1 MGSGIQRICN
11 LDGERVNTF
20 IIDTN
25 SDFDEVKRDIL
36 RCRHEDLSSV
46 YIKDEMTFAEKR
58 KVVLHLYM
66 DGKLPVTVTDDCVY
80 EHMNDDDD
88 NDIDNISY
96 EVGALDGFERLKK
109 RESDWRLVSG
119 FRDRGI
125 ILAKSANCMLVIAD
139 NQNGYVIGCVP
150 ADTMDDVINGEHD
163 NQYDQLRDEAEA
175 ELVLTRKRADA
186 SYEITRDDIDSLA
199 EQKATEAGEKAWE
212 EYVEKYRADANA
224 AMRKVHEFLG
234 TQSMHV
240 PTSAWT
246 SAKMKVYDEMT
257 EEERSSYY

>member
-20 IIDTN
+20 IIDMN
-25 SDFDEVKRDIL
+25 SDFDEVKRDYL
-36 RCRHEDLSSV
+36 RNKHNDLS
-46 YIKDEMTFAEKR
+46 YERIKDGMTFAEKR
-58 KVVLHLYM
+58 RVVLHLYM
-66 DGKLPVTVTDDCVY
+66 DGLLPVTVTDDCVY
-80 EHMNDDDD
+80 ERMNDDDD

-109 RESDWRLVSG
+109 RESDSRLAAG
-119 FRDRGI
+119 FRDSGL

-150 ADTMDDVINGEHD
+150 ADTKD
-163 NQYDQLRDEAEA
+163 
-175 ELVLTRKRADA
+175 
-186 SYEITRDDIDSLA
+186 
-199 EQKATEAGEKAWE
+199 
-212 EYVEKYRADANA
+212 DANA

-234 TQSMHV
+234 TRSLHV

-246 SAKMKVYDEMT
+246 SAKMKTYDEMT
-257 EEERSSYY
+257 EEERNNYY